1 MYPHPMFCAHKT
13 LFSVDEVKAELIRYV
28 KVRLHDPEFDMF
40 VNLKQTSNDNKFR
53 GNVCFKLD
61 QNPEKFIELIK
72 ERLES
77 TARDTK
83 HIEWHSWARV
93 PGDQPGETVLKPLVT
108 HFVSFNVELT
118 ERFMR

>member
-1 MYPHPMFCAHKT
+1 MYAHPMFGAREV

-28 KVRLHDPEFDMF
+28 KLRLQDPEFDMF
-40 VNLKQTSNDNKFR
+40 VNLKQTSDDNKFR

-61 QNPEKFIELIK
+61 QNPDKFIELIK
-72 ERLES
+72 ERLEY

-83 HIEWHSWARV
+83 HIAWHSWARV